1 MKNNKS
7 NTKERLLNH
16 AAEIFALKGYHQA
29 TTREICKASEINITA
44 IHYYFNDKAGLY
56 RAVIAE
62 AFDELP
68 KPEINTPELLNCNS
82 IHDAMMKFYTVLLRP
97 FLANFESKNLPF
109 SRFNFTHNII
119 TREQFEP
126 TGLIDDLMVIP
137 ANAIHAP
144 LNVLLCKYLNLQAIT
159 DDIHRLSFAI
169 TGIGFSLIHPRHIVN
184 HMAPNLLSAPD
195 WQKNMITR
203 LADYAVSIITSEAAK
218 LNK

>member
-62 AFDELP
+62 AFAELP
-68 KPEINTPELLNCNS
+68 RPEIDTPELLNSNS
-82 IHDAMMKFYTVLLRP
+82 IHEAMIKFYTVLLRP
-97 FLANFESKNLPF
+97 FLSNFEAKTPPP
-109 SRFNFTHNII
+109 SRFNLIHNII
-119 TREQFEP
+119 AREQFEP

-137 ANAIHAP
+137 AHAVHDP
-144 LNVLLCKYLNLQAIT
+144 LNTMLCKYLNVQTIT

-184 HMAPNLLSAPD
+184 YMAPNLLSAPD
-195 WQKNMITR
+195 WQKSMIAY
-203 LADYAVSIITSEAAK
+203 LADYAASIITAEITK
-218 LNK
+218 LNN